1 MAMDMTGWHAPSA
14 EGPRGVTILGSTGS
28 VGQSTVELIARE
40 PESYRVEALVAGNS
54 VEALA
59 EQARRLRAR
68 MAVVANE
75 QRYRALK
82 DALVGT
88 SIEAAAGPAAVVEA
102 AARAGEWG
110 GGGGGGV
117 GGV

>member
-1 MAMDMTGWHAPSA
+1 MRRV
-14 EGPRGVTILGSTGS
+14 RGVVLDVDGTLVDSNDAH
-28 VGQSTVELIARE
+28 AR
-40 PESYRVEALVAGNS
+40 SW

-88 SIEAAAGPAAVVEA
+88 SIEAAAGPAAVIEA
-102 AARAGEWG
+102 AARPAEWVMAAV
-110 GGGGGGV
+110 V
-117 GGV
+117 GLQAALAINGALVLLYAPLLWLATPVRDID